1 MNWDKGYD
9 ELTLLDKEG
18 AGLPNR
24 SYQLDH
30 FQRCFFEKICDGI
43 ATQVSDSKSDEFDT
57 VVNKLYDL
65 QNGLEE
71 LINELTKE

>member
-1 MNWDKGYD
+1 MNWDKVYD

-30 FQRCFFEKICDGI
+30 VQRCFFEKICESIFGWPKVLEI
-43 ATQVSDSKSDEFDT
+43 CVFCGSRGFAVIGCG
-57 VVNKLYDL
+57 VDL
-65 QNGLEE
+65 AGSSMLV
-71 LINELTKE
+71 LD